1 MSSEI
6 VETEKKKTRKSDGG
20 SVQPP
25 LDGAL
30 AKWIERQFRGGESAQ
45 AIDCYPLYR
54 GRDREQR
61 LYHYDVKADETVGAE
76 RAVELANEIFSDCQ
90 LHCDNLPRSA
100 LSKGEGSKTY
110 EVAVLHE
117 RRGGQAAPVGTHL
130 LKLMPR
136 VHRPAPT
143 EEDDDGLSSED
154 GDGLSAR
161 KMMLETFKEIAGRTE
176 RNQANMGAIV
186 GDVMLLQKESLKD
199 SFIMVKDLLA
209 DNRAMMGEFR
219 ELIKQVGM
227 RNVEEKAVAID
238 AANAEIERD
247 IRRAQ
252 MAKENM
258 YTDVIRAGML
268 EGVKVLGALFPG
280 FGQLFHAIVAG
291 KPIPAPP
298 QLPGTNGAA
307 PSTPT
312 QPQLPAAPNEKAL
325 VDNVIETAE
334 KHKIDDTHTAAEK
347 LFGKD
352 DESGKPIEPGVF
364 TREQVAILAGVH
376 SGTLTVDALD
386 AILPD
391 SGKPEAIQGL
401 QMAKAMAYLTPEM
414 ISSITRCL
422 ELRRAAKK
430 S

>member
-136 VHRPAPT
+136 V
-143 EEDDDGLSSED
+143 
-154 GDGLSAR
+154 
-161 KMMLETFKEIAGRTE
+161 
-176 RNQANMGAIV
+176 
-186 GDVMLLQKESLKD
+186 
-199 SFIMVKDLLA
+199 
-209 DNRAMMGEFR
+209 
-219 ELIKQVGM
+219 
-227 RNVEEKAVAID
+227 
-238 AANAEIERD
+238 
-247 IRRAQ
+247 
-252 MAKENM
+252 
-258 YTDVIRAGML
+258 
-268 EGVKVLGALFPG
+268 
-280 FGQLFHAIVAG
+280 
-291 KPIPAPP
+291 
-298 QLPGTNGAA
+298 
-307 PSTPT
+307 
-312 QPQLPAAPNEKAL
+312 
-325 VDNVIETAE
+325 
-334 KHKIDDTHTAAEK
+334 
-347 LFGKD
+347 
-352 DESGKPIEPGVF
+352 
-364 TREQVAILAGVH
+364 
-376 SGTLTVDALD
+376 
-386 AILPD
+386 
-391 SGKPEAIQGL
+391 
-401 QMAKAMAYLTPEM
+401 
-414 ISSITRCL
+414 
-422 ELRRAAKK
+422 
-430 S
+430 